1 MSDIVEPCEDTIV
14 EAAVV
19 SLENLLFYVV
29 GLKRRALNNNDK
41 DLFESADRI
50 EHELKLLMDK
60 NTIFERW

>member
-1 MSDIVEPCEDTIV
+1 MCDDTPKSEVQICALV
-14 EAAVV
+14 K
-19 SLENLLFYVV
+19 LDDLLLYVV

-50 EHELKLLMDK
+50 EHELKLLRDK

>member
-14 EAAVV
+14 KAAVV

>member
-1 MSDIVEPCEDTIV
+1 MMSEKVEPCEV
-14 EAAVV
+14 AVV
-19 SLENLLFYVV
+19 SLENLLFYVI

>member
-1 MSDIVEPCEDTIV
+1 MRFNHLRIKSATIKK
-14 EAAVV
+14 EKDNEFIQKKLNE
-19 SLENLLFYVV
+19 LEI
-29 GLKRRALNNNDK
+29 KLNNNDK

>member
-19 SLENLLFYVV
+19 SLENLLFYVI